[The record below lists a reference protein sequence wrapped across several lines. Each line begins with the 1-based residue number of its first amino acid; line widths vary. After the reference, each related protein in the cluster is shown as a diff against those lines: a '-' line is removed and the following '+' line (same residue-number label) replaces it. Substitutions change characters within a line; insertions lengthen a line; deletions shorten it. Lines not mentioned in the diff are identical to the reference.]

1 MSITADASILT
12 PKFEWNANWKSGKIT
27 TFASEITPPATAV
40 RVGKTYRARVRHM
53 DNTNRWS
60 HWSEPTQFTVTEPD
74 LSLWSNL
81 VISEIMYN
89 PSQPSIS
96 ELNAIPELNNTD
108 FEWLEIQNIGPIS
121 LDLEELRFTKGI
133 EFNFSESATKKI
145 APGQKLLIVANEA
158 AFNLRYGH
166 PSTPQ
171 FVAGTFFKN
180 LSDSGER
187 IKLSFG
193 AGTPVIDFNYDD
205 DSPWPVAA
213 DGDGH
218 SLVLIA
224 PETNPDP
231 NLANNWRISSQT
243 KGNPGNSDVIHFE
256 GNPNSDD
263 NQNGLSNLVEYALI
277 GKIIGNVITVQNQPY
292 PSISY
297 IRKLGSDDVY
307 VSIETSQDLRKWN
320 NSDSNYTILKEEYL
334 GDGLIKI
341 TLRGINPIH
350 ENNLISFFRILITQ
364 R

>member
-1 MSITADASILT
+1 M
-12 PKFEWNANWKSGKIT
+12 
-27 TFASEITPPATAV
+27 
-40 RVGKTYRARVRHM
+40 
-53 DNTNRWS
+53 
-60 HWSEPTQFTVTEPD
+60 
-74 LSLWSNL
+74 
-81 VISEIMYN
+81 
-89 PSQPSIS
+89 
-96 ELNAIPELNNTD
+96 
-108 FEWLEIQNIGPIS
+108 
-121 LDLEELRFTKGI
+121 
-133 EFNFSESATKKI
+133 
-145 APGQKLLIVANEA
+145 
-158 AFNLRYGH
+158 
-166 PSTPQ
+166 
-171 FVAGTFFKN
+171 
-180 LSDSGER
+180 
-187 IKLSFG
+187 
-193 AGTPVIDFNYDD
+193 
-205 DSPWPVAA
+205 
-213 DGDGH
+213 
-218 SLVLIA
+218 VLIA

-263 NQNGLSNLVEYALI
+263 NQNGLSNLVEYALT
-277 GKIIGNVITVQNQPY
+277 GKIIGNVITVQNQLY